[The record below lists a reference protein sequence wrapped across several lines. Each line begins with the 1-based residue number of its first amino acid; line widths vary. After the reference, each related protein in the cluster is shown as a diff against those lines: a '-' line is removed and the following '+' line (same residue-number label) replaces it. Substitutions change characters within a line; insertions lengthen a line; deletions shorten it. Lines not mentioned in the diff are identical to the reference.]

1 MRIGAAGT
9 TWHRAR
15 PQRNGLDR
23 VADHLGRP
31 HAEALGVQRG
41 RAAFCGALSGPDGAA
56 DRRRAGAGVARGAP
70 ADTHAAPGGRLLPRP
85 RLPHPASAAGTRRAT
100 TPVALLRRRT
110 QRPAHP
116 RLRAHRRRAGPGVHR
131 PLELVLGC
139 AARPVDGPVA
149 SHHDREGTVNKWI
162 KVGLVLAL
170 GVAVS
175 AGVLLAAVWQVLKPA
190 PDEWTERMTWGP
202 WSKEVSM
209 PAVLRLATHPM
220 TLRLL
225 EGHTWR
231 TRFGPVTWRAGEE
244 AGTWNAV
251 CVPCTFRV
259 SPLGR
264 DAVRLSR
271 VEFTVE
277 PDDEMKLHGTLL
289 LGEVNGAIPRLEGR
303 WQSRI
308 ERQQVRLSFTLTD
321 QPIAR
326 AFGLFSA
333 EVPELRRAQ
342 IDGRLNL
349 KAQFV
354 LPARSFTVK
363 PRVDGFRVSGLGTE
377 ALLNAQTGC
386 GPSDAAADFGSWLPR
401 AVIAAEDQ
409 RFYEHPGFDLGEI
422 MGAWAANP
430 QTSSSGDA
438 ALHGGSS
445 LSQQLAKLIY
455 TGDGRDH
462 GRKL

>member
-1 MRIGAAGT
+1 
-9 TWHRAR
+9 
-15 PQRNGLDR
+15 
-23 VADHLGRP
+23 
-31 HAEALGVQRG
+31 
-41 RAAFCGALSGPDGAA
+41 
-56 DRRRAGAGVARGAP
+56 
-70 ADTHAAPGGRLLPRP
+70 
-85 RLPHPASAAGTRRAT
+85 
-100 TPVALLRRRT
+100 
-110 QRPAHP
+110 
-116 RLRAHRRRAGPGVHR
+116 
-131 PLELVLGC
+131 
-139 AARPVDGPVA
+139 
-149 SHHDREGTVNKWI
+149 VNKWI

-462 GRKL
+462 GRKLRELLYAVELDRTLGKARVLNLYLALAPWGNGVCGAHAAAQRFLHKTPAELTPIEAVWLASLLHNPDRELAKMARDGTVNAERVAWVASQVRPLPRRRELWLKSVARWSPPREAFTSAMAVSASRAALGH